1 MNANGVLKSMLAAT
15 IIIAAVGHCRL
26 YAQVVSAE
34 DSLATGLTR
43 SAGTTTISGYGQA
56 KVQYDFRY
64 HTATANLTRNVL
76 FVGHRFSNK
85 ISFFSEME
93 IENARVEGGSPSGE
107 ISMEQLFLKFDL
119 TRDLYLQAG
128 LFIPRIGIINEN
140 HLPTTFNGNDRP
152 YVEQLVIPAVWR
164 ELGIGLYGNIR
175 SVPGLNYTLSL
186 VNGLS
191 AGAFENGSGIAEG
204 RQEGSNA
211 SASNLAATGSLL
223 YYIQNWRLQVSA
235 YYGGSAG
242 LTRRVADSLQLASGP
257 FGTPVML
264 DESDAQYDN
273 HGFSARLLGVIVRI
287 PDAFQINRAYANN
300 TPLLM
305 AGGYAEIAW
314 DFLAAHHSENARHL
328 TVFLR
333 EERMDLNEEIPA
345 NGITNG
351 INRKAY
357 SVVGMSYQP
366 AAGVI
371 VKADFVLRKT
381 GDRNPDLIVNPFPQA
396 LPYYRS
402 NGFFNLGFGYSF

>member
-1 MNANGVLKSMLAAT
+1 MNTNGALRSVLSAMILLAAC
-15 IIIAAVGHCRL
+15 HYRL
-26 YAQVVSAE
+26 CAQVVSAE

-43 SAGTTTISGYGQA
+43 SANTTTISGYGQA
-56 KVQYDFRY
+56 KLQYDFRY
-64 HTATANLTRNVL
+64 RTATASLTRNVL

-93 IENARVEGGSPSGE
+93 IENAKVEGGIPSGE

-128 LFIPRIGIINEN
+128 LFIPRIGIMNEN

-186 VNGLS
+186 VNGLNS
-191 AGAFENGSGIAEG
+191 GNFENGSGIVEG

-211 SASNLAATGSLL
+211 TTSNLAATGSLL
-223 YYIQNWRLQVSA
+223 YYLHNWRLQASA
-235 YYGGSAG
+235 YYGGTAG
-242 LTRRVADSLQLASGP
+242 LTRRVADSLQLTSGP

-264 DESDAQYDN
+264 GETDAQYDN
-273 HGFSARLLGVIVRI
+273 RRFSARLLGVVVRI
-287 PDAFQINRAYANN
+287 PDAFAINRAYANN
-300 TPLLM
+300 TPSMM

-314 DFLAAHHSENARHL
+314 DFLEANHAENSRHL
-328 TVFLR
+328 TVFIR
-333 EERMDLNEEIPA
+333 QEWMDLNQQVPS

-351 INRKAY
+351 INHKTY
-357 SVVGMSYQP
+357 SVVGLSYQP
-366 AAGVI
+366 TAGVI
-371 VKADFVLRKT
+371 VKADFALRKT
-381 GDRNPDLIVNPFPQA
+381 GARNPDLLVNPFPQA